1 MTYGAAQWG
10 VPGAC
15 PAGPCCGL
23 KVTVKRHAYPDGRRI
38 EAFTLRTR
46 TMTKLPGAICRT
58 KPSALWVALFLCLP
72 MAAHAQSALLDEEW
86 LLQCEVDA
94 ANKARGDAQL
104 KILLGACKKQAVPKM
119 CRGLSDSD
127 GPSRTRS
134 GAAAD
139 KPSQAFVF
147 PVPKDG
153 ESFEQFKE
161 RLAKEE
167 RENAKKP
174 QQYRFL
180 EPIVPEPV
188 GSSLAKCVESCASAN
203 AFKRRYGEC
212 AKG

>member
-1 MTYGAAQWG
+1 M
-10 VPGAC
+10 
-15 PAGPCCGL
+15 
-23 KVTVKRHAYPDGRRI
+23 VTSSTANTPHPKTKMPRI
-38 EAFTLRTR
+38 TPVAKLQTLW
-46 TMTKLPGAICRT
+46 I
-58 KPSALWVALFLCLP
+58 ALVLGITG
-72 MAAHAQSALLDEEW
+72 AAHAQSALLDEEW

-127 GPSRTRS
+127 GPSRTQSR
-134 GAAAD
+134 AAAGES
-139 KPSQAFVF
+139 SQAIVF
-147 PVPKDG
+147 AVPKDG
-153 ESFEQFKE
+153 ESLEQFNA
-161 RLAKEE
+161 RRAKEE